1 MDVLF
6 KQPVLVFFLHIL
18 CAVYMLDY
26 VVVFLCVTII
36 ISKSMRHL
44 LYSVGQES
52 PCISGSGSFI
62 ALGGEKYC
70 VSAAKFHGEYF
81 HELLAMHQHTNP
93 PKIIF
98 TGGAHDS

>member
-1 MDVLF
+1 MCCVYAR
-6 KQPVLVFFLHIL
+6 LH
-18 CAVYMLDY
+18 
-26 VVVFLCVTII
+26 VVFLCVTII

-52 PCISGSGSFI
+52 PCISGSGS
-62 ALGGEKYC
+62 LGEKNS

-81 HELLAMHQHTNP
+81 YELLAMHQHTNP